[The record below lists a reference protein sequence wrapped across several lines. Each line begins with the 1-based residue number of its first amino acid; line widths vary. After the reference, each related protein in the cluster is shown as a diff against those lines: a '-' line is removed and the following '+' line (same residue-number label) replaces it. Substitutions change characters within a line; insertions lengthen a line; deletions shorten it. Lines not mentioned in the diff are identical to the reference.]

1 MSPTT
6 TGRQAGQHTGENAS
20 GQTGDKAEA
29 NPVGEASENPQ
40 ASQSSGDENR
50 QTSPSAGDK
59 DQQTSPSAGSK
70 ASKETRQSAGHKAIE
85 NGQTSRSDKPG
96 GTAGQHPAT
105 TGAAPD
111 TISGGH
117 LVAKALKAEGV
128 DTIFTLCGGHI
139 IDIYDGC
146 VDEGISVIDVR
157 HEQVA
162 AHAADGYA
170 RITGRP
176 GCAVVTAGPGTTDAV
191 TGVANAL
198 RAESPMLLIGGQGA
212 LSQHKMGSLQDLPH
226 VDMMTPITKFAAT
239 VPHTAR
245 AADLV
250 SMAFREAF
258 AGAPGPS
265 FLEIPR
271 DVLDARVPAE
281 NARIPQSG
289 RYRASTRNAGDPADV
304 EKLADLLVHAKKPA
318 ILLGSQVWTT
328 RATEPA
334 TELVRAL
341 NIPAYMNGAG
351 RGTLPPGDPHHFQ
364 LSRRYAFDNADVIV
378 IVGTPF
384 DFRMGYG
391 KRLSPDAK
399 VVQIDLD
406 YRTVG
411 KNRDIDLGI
420 VGDAGQILAAVA
432 DAASGRVDN
441 GAVGR
446 KPWLEELRAVE
457 EKAKQKRLPQQ
468 HSDANPIHPYRLVHE
483 INEFLTEDSIY
494 IGDGGDIVTFSGQV
508 VQPKAPGHWMDPGPL
523 GTLGVGIPFVLAAKH
538 ARPDQE
544 VVALFGDGAF
554 SLTGWDFETLV
565 RFDLPFVGI
574 VGNNS
579 SMNQIRYGQAQKYG
593 LARERIGNTLGDVP
607 YDQFARMLGGYGE
620 EVRDPADIAPAL
632 RRARE
637 SGKPSLINV
646 WVDPDAYAPGTMNQ
660 TMYK

>member
-1 MSPTT
+1 MTS
-6 TGRQAGQHTGENAS
+6 S
-20 GQTGDKAEA
+20 AE
-29 NPVGEASENPQ
+29 PESIPE
-40 ASQSSGDENR
+40 S
-50 QTSPSAGDK
+50 
-59 DQQTSPSAGSK
+59 
-70 ASKETRQSAGHKAIE
+70 
-85 NGQTSRSDKPG
+85 
-96 GTAGQHPAT
+96 
-105 TGAAPD
+105 
-111 TISGGH
+111 ISGGH

-146 VDEGISVIDVR
+146 VDEGIAVIDVR

-170 RITGRP
+170 RITGKP

-191 TGVANAL
+191 TGVANAF

-226 VDMMTPITKFAAT
+226 VDMMTPITKFAAN

-245 AADLV
+245 IADMV
-250 SMAFREAF
+250 SMAFREAN

-271 DVLDARVPAE
+271 DVLDAKVPVSTARVPEA
-281 NARIPQSG
+281 G
-289 RYRASTRNAGDPADV
+289 HYRASTRSVGDPADI
-304 EKLADLLVHAKKPA
+304 EKLADLLVHARKPA

-328 RATEPA
+328 RATDSA
-334 TELVRAL
+334 IDLVRTL

-391 KRLSPDAK
+391 RRLSANAT

-420 VGDAGQILAAVA
+420 VGDADLVLSSVA
-432 DAASGRVDN
+432 QAASGREDN
-441 GAVGR
+441 GAMGR
-446 KPWLEELRAVE
+446 KVWLEELQAVE
-457 EKAKQKRLPQQ
+457 EKARQKRAEHLL
-468 HSDANPIHPYRLVHE
+468 SEDMPIHPYRLVSE
-483 INEFLTEDSIY
+483 INDFLTEDSIY
-494 IGDGGDIVTFSGQV
+494 IGDGGDVVTFSGQV
-508 VQPKAPGHWMDPGPL
+508 VQPKSPGHWMDPGPL
-523 GTLGVGIPFVLAAKH
+523 GTLGVGIPFVLAAKL
-538 ARPDQE
+538 ARPDKE

-565 RFDLPFVGI
+565 RYNLPFVGI

-579 SMNQIRYGQAQKYG
+579 SMNQIRYGQAAKYG
-593 LARERIGNTLGDVP
+593 LERERVGNTLGDVR
-607 YDQFARMLGGYGE
+607 YDQFAKMLGGYGE
-620 EVRDPADIAPAL
+620 EVRDPKDIGPAL

-646 WVDPDAYAPGTMNQ
+646 WIDPDVYAPGTMNQ

>member
-1 MSPTT
+1 MTS
-6 TGRQAGQHTGENAS
+6 S
-20 GQTGDKAEA
+20 AE
-29 NPVGEASENPQ
+29 PESIPE
-40 ASQSSGDENR
+40 S
-50 QTSPSAGDK
+50 
-59 DQQTSPSAGSK
+59 
-70 ASKETRQSAGHKAIE
+70 
-85 NGQTSRSDKPG
+85 
-96 GTAGQHPAT
+96 
-105 TGAAPD
+105 
-111 TISGGH
+111 ISGGH

-146 VDEGISVIDVR
+146 VDEGIAVIDVR

-170 RITGRP
+170 RITGKP

-191 TGVANAL
+191 TGVANAF

-226 VDMMTPITKFAAT
+226 VDMMTPITKFAAN

-245 AADLV
+245 IADMV
-250 SMAFREAF
+250 SMAFREAN

-271 DVLDARVPAE
+271 DVLDAKVPVSQARVPQA
-281 NARIPQSG
+281 G
-289 RYRASTRNAGDPADV
+289 HYRASTRALGDPADV
-304 EKLADLLVHAKKPA
+304 EKLADLLVNAKKPA

-328 RATEPA
+328 RATDSA
-334 TELVRAL
+334 IDLVRTL

-391 KRLSPDAK
+391 RRLSANAT

-411 KNRDIDLGI
+411 KNRDVDLGI
-420 VGDAGQILAAVA
+420 VGDADLVLSSVA
-432 DAASGRVDN
+432 QAASGREDN
-441 GAVGR
+441 GAMGR
-446 KPWLEELRAVE
+446 KVWLEELQAVE
-457 EKAKQKRLPQQ
+457 EKARQKRLE
-468 HSDANPIHPYRLVHE
+468 HLRSEDMPIHPYRLVSE
-483 INEFLTEDSIY
+483 INDFLTEDSIY
-494 IGDGGDIVTFSGQV
+494 IGDGGDVVTFSGQV
-508 VQPKAPGHWMDPGPL
+508 VQPKSPGHWMDPGPL
-523 GTLGVGIPFVLAAKH
+523 GTLGVGIPFVLAAKL
-538 ARPDQE
+538 ARPDKE

-565 RFDLPFVGI
+565 RYDLPFVGI

-579 SMNQIRYGQAQKYG
+579 SMNQIRYGQAAKYG
-593 LARERIGNTLGDVP
+593 LERERVGNTLGDVR
-607 YDQFARMLGGYGE
+607 YDQFAKMLGGYGE
-620 EVRDPADIAPAL
+620 EVRDPKDIGPAL

-646 WVDPDAYAPGTMNQ
+646 WIDPDVYAPGTMNQ

>member
-1 MSPTT
+1 MARTVTQTATSVTNGAETT
-6 TGRQAGQHTGENAS
+6 PEL
-20 GQTGDKAEA
+20 
-29 NPVGEASENPQ
+29 
-40 ASQSSGDENR
+40 
-50 QTSPSAGDK
+50 
-59 DQQTSPSAGSK
+59 
-70 ASKETRQSAGHKAIE
+70 
-85 NGQTSRSDKPG
+85 
-96 GTAGQHPAT
+96 
-105 TGAAPD
+105 
-111 TISGGH
+111 ISGGH

-146 VDEGISVIDVR
+146 VDEGIVVIDVR

-170 RITGRP
+170 RLTGRP

-191 TGVANAL
+191 TGVANAW

-226 VDMMTPITKFAAT
+226 VAMMTPITKFAAS
-239 VPHTAR
+239 VPSTAR
-245 AADLV
+245 IADLV
-250 SMAFREAF
+250 SMAFRECYH
-258 AGAPGPS
+258 GAPGPS

-271 DVLDARVPAE
+271 DILDAKVPVSQARVPQA
-281 NARIPQSG
+281 G
-289 RYRASTRNAGDPADV
+289 HYRASTHGIGDPADL
-304 EKLADLLVHAKKPA
+304 EKLADLLAHAEKPA

-328 RATEPA
+328 RGTDAA
-334 TELVRAL
+334 VELVRAL
-341 NIPAYMNGAG
+341 DIPAYMNGAG

-384 DFRMGYG
+384 DFRLGYG
-391 KRLSPDAK
+391 RRLGADAT

-411 KNRDIDLGI
+411 KNRDIDLGL
-420 VGDAGQILAAVA
+420 VGDAGQILAAVT
-432 DAASGRVDN
+432 AAVTQRPKH
-441 GAVGR
+441 AE
-446 KPWLEELRAVE
+446 WLAELRAVE
-457 EKAKQKRLPQQ
+457 TEAEQRRLP
-468 HSDANPIHPYRLVHE
+468 HLLSDASPIHPYRLVHE
-483 INEFLTEDSIY
+483 INQFITADSIY

-508 VQPKAPGHWMDPGPL
+508 VQPKSPGHWMDPGAL

-538 ARPDQE
+538 AMPMKE

-565 RFDLPFVGI
+565 RYDLPFVGI

-593 LARERIGNTLGDVP
+593 KARERVGNTLGDVR
-607 YDQFARMLGGYGE
+607 YSEFARMLGGYGE
-620 EVRDPADIAPAL
+620 EVREVKDIRPAL
-632 RRARE
+632 ERARE

-646 WVDPDAYAPGTMNQ
+646 WIDPDSYAPGTMNQ